1 MKEFVLK
8 KFLVVWILLFSVAL
22 ANELK
27 TVYSYQNAL
36 YKAKKDDK
44 LVLVM
49 MSYKG
54 CPVCDYMKDIVF
66 ERPAVLDY
74 LNEHYYVVIKDIERD
89 HYPQRFASID
99 SPTFF
104 FIDPKTEK
112 EVIEKKVG
120 GFRPDKFLSILKE
133 ANHDEEVVTE
143 DKESNKT
150 AQTITPCQ
158 KAQPC
163 TEKPKVTLH

>member
-1 MKEFVLK
+1 LK

-158 KAQPC
+158 KTQPC

>member
-1 MKEFVLK
+1 VK
-8 KFLVVWILLFSVAL
+8 KFLLLWILLFSVAL

-36 YKAKKDDK
+36 YKAKQDDK

-54 CPVCDYMKDIVF
+54 CPVCDYMKDIVL

-158 KAQPC
+158 KTQPC